1 MYILVSTISLII
13 DASKEFCLWLFIT
26 MNLCGCVSAILFPLL
41 MSDGVLGQHSSLFIS
56 LNALCAM
63 AEMYAKRLKAGK
75 PVDEVILHAG
85 GVHGG
90 AKQEQMELLN
100 CWRVAEWDIAW
111 GNMHL
116 AQVSRLFLPGRPS
129 ERAPPPKISG
139 QGCRM

>member
-1 MYILVSTISLII
+1 
-13 DASKEFCLWLFIT
+13 
-26 MNLCGCVSAILFPLL
+26 
-41 MSDGVLGQHSSLFIS
+41 MSDRALGQHLIQSHRNSECTF
-56 LNALCAM
+56 CAV

-75 PVDEVILHAG
+75 PIDEVILHAG

-116 AQVSRLFLPGRPS
+116 AQVSRLFLPGCPS
-129 ERAPPPKISG
+129 EKAPPPNMFGHGSKQEAGFLCHALTAESSN
-139 QGCRM
+139 QWCFWNKMLVDRADCP